1 MTFKYGVS
9 TLAML
14 AVLGF
19 SAGNLKA
26 ETLQEALALTY
37 ETNPDIGAARADVR
51 ATDEEVPQA
60 LSNWRPEVE
69 VTGSYGLRTRDRDFS
84 SSAADIDNTDQPQS
98 IGIGFTQ
105 NIFRGFRTLAA
116 TDLARN
122 QVAAERA
129 NLITR
134 EQNVLLQAVTAFMNV
149 KRERAIL
156 DLRSN
161 NVRVL
166 EQQKNATKDRFEVGE
181 LTRTDT
187 AQADSRLAAAVAEQ
201 TSARGALN
209 TSIAD
214 YVEVI
219 GRAPGAL
226 KAPALPQGIP
236 ATEADAVEMARTKN
250 PQVVALDFTER
261 AARDAVDL
269 TAGELLPVV
278 RLDGDLERNKDILG
292 SDTVATQKSVTVN
305 VTVPLYQT
313 GEVYSRI
320 RQAKHTANQ
329 RLLEFA
335 EQSREAQESARS
347 SWADLESARA
357 SLVSLQASVDAQQ
370 VAFDGVQQ
378 EAQVGSRTV
387 LDVLDAE
394 QELLNAR
401 VSLVRSQRDLIVAG
415 YLVLSATGQLTALDL
430 GLQVELYDPTQNFN
444 EVEDQVF
451 GSDILY
457 ERQ

>member
-1 MTFKYGVS
+1 
-9 TLAML
+9 
-14 AVLGF
+14 
-19 SAGNLKA
+19 
-26 ETLQEALALTY
+26 
-37 ETNPDIGAARADVR
+37 
-51 ATDEEVPQA
+51 
-60 LSNWRPEVE
+60 
-69 VTGSYGLRTRDRDFS
+69 
-84 SSAADIDNTDQPQS
+84 
-98 IGIGFTQ
+98 
-105 NIFRGFRTLAA
+105 
-116 TDLARN
+116 
-122 QVAAERA
+122 
-129 NLITR
+129 
-134 EQNVLLQAVTAFMNV
+134 
-149 KRERAIL
+149 
-156 DLRSN
+156 
-161 NVRVL
+161 
-166 EQQKNATKDRFEVGE
+166 
-181 LTRTDT
+181 
-187 AQADSRLAAAVAEQ
+187 
-201 TSARGALN
+201 
-209 TSIAD
+209 
-214 YVEVI
+214 
-219 GRAPGAL
+219 
-226 KAPALPQGIP
+226 
-236 ATEADAVEMARTKN
+236 
-250 PQVVALDFTER
+250 
-261 AARDAVDL
+261 
-269 TAGELLPVV
+269 
-278 RLDGDLERNKDILG
+278 
-292 SDTVATQKSVTVN
+292 VN

-401 VSLVRSQRDLIVAG
+401 VSLVRAQRDLIVAG
-415 YLVLSATGQLTALDL
+415 YQVLSATGQLTALDL